1 MSFRFKEEKMLLI
14 QMCHTYFI
22 TLPSLAPLTSE
33 QAAGDTEAS
42 LATHPESCGSHEL
55 QIKSSASL

>member
-1 MSFRFKEEKMLLI
+1 MSFCFKEEKMLLI
-14 QMCHTYFI
+14 QVWLTYFI
-22 TLPSLAPLTSE
+22 LCLPSHLTSE

>member
-1 MSFRFKEEKMLLI
+1 MSFWFKEEKMLLI
-14 QMCHTYFI
+14 QVWLTYSI
-22 TLPSLAPLTSE
+22 LCLPSPLTSE
-33 QAAGDTEAS
+33 QAAGDAEAS